1 MSSKQ
6 NWLLHEFINKALD
19 QFVDE
24 ISSEITGEDTM
35 CTGFR
40 KMQETVYNKKIG
52 KQFAKA
58 ETMIVLESTPQKT

>member
-40 KMQETVYNKKIG
+40 KMQETIYNKKIS
-52 KQFAKA
+52 KQFAKT
-58 ETMIVLESTPQKT
+58 EILIPMESKPEKT